1 MFTILIADDEERIRR
16 LVSDFLRRDGYTVLQ
31 AADGGQAMELID
43 QKLGS
48 IDLIILDV
56 MMPVYDG
63 WSVLRHIRSKNTE
76 VPVMML
82 TARTEENDEVFG
94 FDLGADDYI
103 TKPFSPIVLSARVRA
118 IEKRCHQRSEGVY
131 QAGELSVNEIRREV
145 CVAGQTVDLT
155 PKEYELLIYFKN
167 NQNIA
172 VSRENILNAVWGY
185 DYFGDLRTVD
195 THVKKLRAKLGDCGK
210 MIETV
215 RGFGY
220 RFEGEQHMRSVRS
233 RRKTESDT
241 AVYIR

>member
-1 MFTILIADDEERIRR
+1 MFQILVVEDDKNARKLMAAILDRY
-16 LVSDFLRRDGYTVLQ
+16 GYEPIC
-31 AADGGQAMELID
+31 AADGVEALEVLD
-43 QKLGS
+43 HKHV
-48 IDLIILDV
+48 DLIILDV

-63 WSVLRHIRSKNTE
+63 WSVLRYIRSKNKE

-82 TARTEENDEVFG
+82 TARTEETDEVFG

-118 IEKRCHQRSEGVY
+118 IEKRRHQHTTDIY
-131 QAGELSVNEIRREV
+131 QSGALSINEVRREV
-145 CVAGQTVDLT
+145 RVEGTVVELT

-172 VSRENILNAVWGY
+172 ASRENILNAVWGY

-195 THVKKLRAKLGDCGK
+195 THVKKLRAKLGSCGT

-220 RFEGEQHMRSVRS
+220 RFEGT
-233 RRKTESDT
+233 KK
-241 AVYIR
+241 

>member
-1 MFTILIADDEERIRR
+1 M
-16 LVSDFLRRDGYTVLQ
+16 
-31 AADGGQAMELID
+31 
-43 QKLGS
+43 
-48 IDLIILDV
+48 
-56 MMPVYDG
+56 
-63 WSVLRHIRSKNTE
+63 
-76 VPVMML
+76 
-82 TARTEENDEVFG
+82 
-94 FDLGADDYI
+94 
-103 TKPFSPIVLSARVRA
+103 LSARVRA

-220 RFEGEQHMRSVRS
+220 RFEGEQQ
-233 RRKTESDT
+233 
-241 AVYIR
+241 

>member
-43 QKLGS
+43 QRLS
-48 IDLIILDV
+48 TIDLIILDV
-56 MMPVYDG
+56 MMPVCDG
-63 WSVLRHIRSKNTE
+63 WSVLRHIRTKDTS

-82 TARTEENDEVFG
+82 TARTEEADEVFG

-103 TKPFSPIVLSARVRA
+103 TKPFSPVVLCARVRA
-118 IEKRCHQRSEGVY
+118 IEKR
-131 QAGELSVNEIRREV
+131 LSQHVDTIYHTGDLTIDEVRREIQV
-145 CVAGQTVDLT
+145 QGQTVELT

-172 VSRENILNAVWGY
+172 ASRENILNAVWGY

-195 THVKKLRAKLGDCGK
+195 THVKKLRAKLGPCGT

-220 RFEGEQHMRSVRS
+220 RFEGE
-233 RRKTESDT
+233 KK
-241 AVYIR
+241 

>member
-48 IDLIILDV
+48 IVLIILDV

-131 QAGELSVNEIRREV
+131 QAGDLSVNEIRREV

-220 RFEGEQHMRSVRS
+220 RFEGEQQ
-233 RRKTESDT
+233 
-241 AVYIR
+241 

>member
-145 CVAGQTVDLT
+145 CIAGQTVDLT

-220 RFEGEQHMRSVRS
+220 RFEGEQQ
-233 RRKTESDT
+233 
-241 AVYIR
+241 

>member
-195 THVKKLRAKLGDCGK
+195 THVKKRAP
-210 MIETV
+210 
-215 RGFGY
+215 
-220 RFEGEQHMRSVRS
+220 SWA
-233 RRKTESDT
+233 T
-241 AVYIR
+241 AAR

>member
-172 VSRENILNAVWGY
+172 VSRENILNAVWGS

-220 RFEGEQHMRSVRS
+220 RFEGEQQ
-233 RRKTESDT
+233 
-241 AVYIR
+241 

>member
-1 MFTILIADDEERIRR
+1 MQPKVNILFIEDERNILTFVRKLLYGHNYKVTTAITGTE
-16 LVSDFLRRDGYTVLQ
+16 GLQ
-31 AADGGQAMELID
+31 LIN
-43 QKLGS
+43 S
-48 IDLIILDV
+48 ICPDLILLDLGLPD
-56 MMPVYDG
+56 MDG
-63 WSVLRHIRSKNTE
+63 QTIIRQVREWSDCPIIVIS
-76 VPVMML
+76 
-82 TARTEENDEVFG
+82 ARTNEHEKVKAL
-94 FDLGADDYI
+94 DLGADDYI

-220 RFEGEQHMRSVRS
+220 RFEGEQQ
-233 RRKTESDT
+233 
-241 AVYIR
+241 

>member
-195 THVKKLRAKLGDCGK
+195 THVKKLRSKLGEKGEYIK
-210 MIETV
+210 TIWGM
-215 RGFGY
+215 GY
-220 RFEGEQHMRSVRS
+220 KFEVN
-233 RRKTESDT
+233 
-241 AVYIR
+241 

>member
-195 THVKKLRAKLGDCGK
+195 THVKKLRAKLGNCGK

-220 RFEGEQHMRSVRS
+220 RFEGEQQ
-233 RRKTESDT
+233 
-241 AVYIR
+241 

>member
-118 IEKRCHQRSEGVY
+118 IEKRCHQRSEGIY

-145 CVAGQTVDLT
+145 CVAGRTVDLT

-220 RFEGEQHMRSVRS
+220 RFEGEQQ
-233 RRKTESDT
+233 
-241 AVYIR
+241 

>member
-118 IEKRCHQRSEGVY
+118 IEKRCHQRSEGIY

-195 THVKKLRAKLGDCGK
+195 THVKKLRAKLGDRGS
-210 MIETV
+210 MIQTV
-215 RGFGY
+215 RGYGY
-220 RFEGEQHMRSVRS
+220 RFEGQKE
-233 RRKTESDT
+233 
-241 AVYIR
+241 

>member
-118 IEKRCHQRSEGVY
+118 IEKRCYQRSEGVY
-131 QAGELSVNEIRREV
+131 RAGELSVNEIRREV

-220 RFEGEQHMRSVRS
+220 RFEGEQQ
-233 RRKTESDT
+233 
-241 AVYIR
+241 

>member
-31 AADGGQAMELID
+31 AADGGQAMGLID
-43 QKLGS
+43 ERLSS

-63 WSVLRHIRSKNTE
+63 WSVLRHIRSKSRD

-82 TARTEENDEVFG
+82 TARAEDTDEVFG

-118 IEKRCHQRSEGVY
+118 LEKRCRQQDESEAYVSGS
-131 QAGELSVNEIRREV
+131 LSINEMRREV
-145 CVAGQTVDLT
+145 TVNGSTVELT

-172 VSRENILNAVWGY
+172 ASRESILNAVWGY

-195 THVKKLRAKLGDCGK
+195 THVKKLRAKLGSCGT
-210 MIETV
+210 MIQTV

-220 RFEGEQHMRSVRS
+220 RFEAA
-233 RRKTESDT
+233 K
-241 AVYIR
+241 

>member
-103 TKPFSPIVLSARVRA
+103 TKTISPIVLSARVRA

-220 RFEGEQHMRSVRS
+220 RFEGEQQ
-233 RRKTESDT
+233 
-241 AVYIR
+241 

>member
-31 AADGGQAMELID
+31 AADGGEAIELID
-43 QKLGS
+43 QRLAS

-56 MMPVYDG
+56 MMPVCDG
-63 WSVLRHIRSKNTE
+63 WSVLRHIRSKNTD

-82 TARTEENDEVFG
+82 TARAEETDEVFG

-103 TKPFSPIVLSARVRA
+103 TKPFSPVVLSARVRA
-118 IEKRCHQRSEGVY
+118 IEKRRTQNTES
-131 QAGELSVNEIRREV
+131 GEFVSGDLSINEIRREV
-145 CVAGQTVDLT
+145 KIGGVSLDLT

-172 VSRENILNAVWGY
+172 ASRESILNAVWGY

-195 THVKKLRAKLGDCGK
+195 THVKKLRAKLGDCGS
-210 MIETV
+210 MIHTV
-215 RGFGY
+215 RGYGY
-220 RFEGEQHMRSVRS
+220 RFEGKKE
-233 RRKTESDT
+233 
-241 AVYIR
+241 

>member
-63 WSVLRHIRSKNTE
+63 WSVLRHIRSKNTD

-118 IEKRCHQRSEGVY
+118 IEKRCHQRNEGIY
-131 QAGELSVNEIRREV
+131 QSGDLSINEIRREV
-145 CVAGQTVDLT
+145 CVAGETVELT
-155 PKEYELLIYFKN
+155 PKEYDLLIYFKN

-220 RFEGEQHMRSVRS
+220 RFEGEQQ
-233 RRKTESDT
+233 
-241 AVYIR
+241 